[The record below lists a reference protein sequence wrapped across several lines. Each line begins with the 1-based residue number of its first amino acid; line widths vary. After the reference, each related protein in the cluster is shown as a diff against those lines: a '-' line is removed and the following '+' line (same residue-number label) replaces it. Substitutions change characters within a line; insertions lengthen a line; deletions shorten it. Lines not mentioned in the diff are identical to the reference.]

1 MADSS
6 YLSQLLTLP
15 EVRGAYLSP
24 DGKWIAFNW
33 VRRHENQDVFVVP
46 VDGSI
51 PPLAMTHTPEAT
63 SFVNWLPDA
72 TGIIVEEDHDRD
84 EFTRLFLVTLDSP
97 GVMVPLT
104 EDRPPFFL
112 RGGSMLPDKQSIVY
126 GANFDFDSES
136 ALEETCIYLHNLQ
149 TTNRVRLA
157 RPLKPGTR
165 SVRLNQQG
173 TRMLYDR
180 KDRNP
185 AGVQVHLL
193 DLVSREDRELFNFG
207 DGVKTFANWF
217 PDGERILVLT
227 ESKDGGVQGYN
238 SLGIYDLNT
247 ETLEWLVDDPNRNI
261 ESAYVAPD
269 GTVIFIEVENAVLKS
284 FMLDRHNLQPVPFN
298 TAQGNLMVLGRAG
311 AERWVGVYYA
321 SNHPRDLVTFAMH
334 DGTVSD
340 LVSLTGVW
348 SLTELTP
355 ADLAS
360 AEPYSWQSTDDLTI
374 RGWLYRAQ
382 PNSKRAVIYVHGGPT
397 SHSEDAI
404 NVQIQSFVKQGFN
417 VLDVNYRGSTGHGI
431 AFRKA
436 ILVDGWGGREQ
447 DDIAS
452 GAKALIAN
460 GLAEPGRVGVT
471 GTSYGGY
478 SSWCQITHTP
488 CEVIAAS
495 APICGMTDLVIDYQ
509 TTRPDLRPYSAEML
523 GGTPDEL
530 PEKYYQRSPINFVN
544 QITGKLLII
553 QGARDPNVTPENVE
567 QVKKALD
574 ENHIPYETLVFADEG
589 HGIGKPK
596 NQLVLIQR
604 LDEFFASSLG

>member
-46 VDGSI
+46 VNGSI

-63 SFVNWLPDA
+63 SFVNWLPD
-72 TGIIVEEDHDRD
+72 TSGILVEEDHDRD
-84 EFTRLFLVTLDSP
+84 EFTRLFLVTLDKP
-97 GVMVPLT
+97 EVMAPLT
-104 EDRPPFFL
+104 EDRPPYFL

-136 ALEETCIYLHNLQ
+136 VLEETCIYLHNLQ
-149 TTNRVRLA
+149 TENRIQLA

-165 SVRLNQQG
+165 SIRLNRQG
-173 TRMLYDR
+173 SMLLYDR

-185 AGVQVHLL
+185 AGAQVHLL
-193 DLVSREDRELFNFG
+193 DLASREDRELFNFG
-207 DGVKTFANWF
+207 NSVKTFASWF

-227 ESKDGGVQGYN
+227 ESKDGSAQGYN
-238 SLGIYDLNT
+238 SLGVYDLNT

-261 ESAYVAPD
+261 ESAYVTPD

-374 RGWLYRAQ
+374 CGWLYRAQ

-509 TTRPDLRPYSAEML
+509 TTRPDLRP
-523 GGTPDEL
+523 
-530 PEKYYQRSPINFVN
+530 
-544 QITGKLLII
+544 
-553 QGARDPNVTPENVE
+553 
-567 QVKKALD
+567 
-574 ENHIPYETLVFADEG
+574 
-589 HGIGKPK
+589 
-596 NQLVLIQR
+596 
-604 LDEFFASSLG
+604 

>member
-1 MADSS
+1 MTDSY

-24 DGKWIAFNW
+24 DGRWIAFNW

-46 VDGSI
+46 ADGST

-63 SFVNWLPDA
+63 SFVSWLPDS
-72 TGIIVEEDHDRD
+72 TGILVEEDHDRD
-84 EFTRLFLVTLDSP
+84 EFTRLFMVPLDTP
-97 GVMVPLT
+97 EVLEPLT
-104 EDRPPFFL
+104 EDRPPYFL

-126 GANFDFDSES
+126 GANFDFASES
-136 ALEETCIYLHNLQ
+136 VLEETCIYQHNLH
-149 TTNRVRLA
+149 TANRTLLA

-165 SVRLNQQG
+165 SVKLNRQG
-173 TRMLYDR
+173 TMLLYDR

-185 AGVQVHLL
+185 AGSQIHLL
-193 DLVSREDRELFNFG
+193 NLVSGEDRELLNFG
-207 DGVKTFANWF
+207 DAVKTFASWF
-217 PDGERILVLT
+217 PDGERILVEA
-227 ESKDGGVQGYN
+227 ESKDGSPQDYT
-238 SLGIYDLNT
+238 SLGVYDLRT
-247 ETLEWLVDDPNRNI
+247 DTLQWLVDDPHRNI
-261 ESAYVAPD
+261 ETAFVAPD

-284 FMLDRHNLQPVPFN
+284 FMFDMHDHQPVPFN

-311 AERWVGVYYA
+311 TERWVGMYYA
-321 SNHPRDLVTFAMH
+321 SNHPRDLVTFTMH

-340 LVSLTGVW
+340 LESLTGVW

-355 ADLAS
+355 SDFAA
-360 AEPYSWQSTDDLTI
+360 AEPYSWQSTDGLTI

-382 PNSKRAVIYVHGGPT
+382 PNPKRAVIYVHGGPT

-417 VLDVNYRGSTGHGI
+417 VLDINYRGSTGYGL

-447 DDIAS
+447 DDIAA
-452 GAKALIAN
+452 GARELISCS
-460 GLAEPGRVGVT
+460 LAEPGRVGVT

-488 CEVIAAS
+488 REVIAAS

-523 GGTPDEL
+523 GGTPDEI
-530 PEKYYQRSPINFVN
+530 PEKYHQRSPIHFVN
-544 QITGKLLII
+544 QINGDLLII

-567 QVKKALD
+567 QVKKELD
-574 ENHIPYETLVFADEG
+574 ANHIPYQTLVFADEG

-596 NQLVLIQR
+596 NQKVLIKR
-604 LDEFFASSLG
+604 LAEFFNSTLG